1 MSEEKLTVAE
11 LLARAG
17 REAEPT
23 DGRRRRRRRSL
34 EEGGISVADLTGKHR
49 RVEAEGPHRAAHA
62 APEPEAEQPAPAA
75 PAPEAAA
82 PEPAPADEPAAPAEQ
97 AEPEPAAEPAPAVP
111 AEPAEPAPEPE
122 PEPAAEAAPAEPPA
136 AAAPAAPAAPAA
148 GERTPDIGVPEAI
161 PVAPEPVLAAP
172 GGEEITFTFTAL
184 HDADTASTPV
194 AEPGPLAREALG
206 EAPAAADGAPAA
218 PVEPA
223 VPSFAAHRPAAP
235 AAPEAPEVPEEPEPA
250 TPADARTDVQPVI
263 RDDADQPPAR
273 PEAPE
278 APEAEEVPE
287 ARAFAG
293 GSAPIGRAAA
303 EAPVRE
309 DRPDPDAGVAAALTP
324 SVEVDGEGDAP
335 AAPATSRK
343 ARKADRGEPVEL
355 EDNSLSIAL
364 LIVQVIVGLI
374 AGAFLFLVFSFLWT
388 AMPPIAVALIAVA
401 VVIGMVALANALR
414 RRRDR
419 FTPVLAGIV
428 GLALTFGPYVLT
440 LL

>member
-82 PEPAPADEPAAPAEQ
+82 PEPAPADEPA
-97 AEPEPAAEPAPAVP
+97 VP

-136 AAAPAAPAAPAA
+136 AVAPAAPAAPAA

-206 EAPAAADGAPAA
+206 EAPAAADAAPAA

-293 GSAPIGRAAA
+293 GSAPLGRAAA

-324 SVEVDGEGDAP
+324 SVEADGEGDAP

>member
-49 RVEAEGPHRAAHA
+49 RVEAEGPRRAAHA

-75 PAPEAAA
+75 PAPEPA
-82 PEPAPADEPAAPAEQ
+82 EPAPAPAPAPEPAAPAEP
-97 AEPEPAAEPAPAVP
+97 AEPEPAPEPAPV
-111 AEPAEPAPEPE
+111 
-122 PEPAAEAAPAEPPA
+122 AEAAPAEPPA

-206 EAPAAADGAPAA
+206 EPPAPTPTPAAADAA
-218 PVEPA
+218 PGEPA

-235 AAPEAPEVPEEPEPA
+235 AAPEAPEAPEEPEPA

-263 RDDADQPPAR
+263 RDDADYPPAR

-293 GSAPIGRAAA
+293 GSAPLGRAAA

-309 DRPDPDAGVAAALTP
+309 ERPDPDAGVAAARTP
-324 SVEVDGEGDAP
+324 GVEADGEATTS
-335 AAPATSRK
+335 AAPVKATK
-343 ARKADRGEPVEL
+343 ATKADRAEPVEL

-388 AMPPIAVALIAVA
+388 AMPPIAVALIAAA